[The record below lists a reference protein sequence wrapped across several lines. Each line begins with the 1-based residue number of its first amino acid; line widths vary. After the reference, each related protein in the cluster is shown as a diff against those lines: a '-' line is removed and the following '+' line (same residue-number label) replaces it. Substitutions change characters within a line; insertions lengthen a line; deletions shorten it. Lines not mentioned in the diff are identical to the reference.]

1 MNQKGKIPVIHTV
14 LIVGLSVSFALIL
27 GLVIFNFVVI
37 EKINDVGKFLPI
49 FQESHFNKLKQ
60 ETALNMIKTFKE
72 KKQILITIQTL
83 GFILLF
89 LIPMRL
95 FLLLIGLYPPPTGS
109 KFSFLRRTHMEMASV
124 FKARTS
130 TSDGVPEVT
139 GEEVKKSTAEAK
151 PLDSS
156 NVISEGQNLDMS
168 TQLGA

>member
-14 LIVGLSVSFALIL
+14 LIVGLSVSIALIL

-37 EKINDVGKFLPI
+37 DKINDVEKFLPM
-49 FQESHFNKLKQ
+49 FQKSHFNKLKQ

-95 FLLLIGLYPPPTGS
+95 ILLLIGLYPPPIGS
-109 KFSFLRRTHMEMASV
+109 KFSFLRRTHMEMASI
-124 FKARTS
+124 FKAGTS
-130 TSDGVPEVT
+130 ISDDGLPEVSV
-139 GEEVKKSTAEAK
+139 EVESTAEAN
-151 PLDSS
+151 PFMSS
-156 NVISEGQNLDMS
+156 NVISEGQNLDRS
-168 TQLGA
+168 IQ

>member
-1 MNQKGKIPVIHTV
+1 MNQKEKIPVIHTV

-27 GLVIFNFVVI
+27 GLVIFNIVVI
-37 EKINDVGKFLPI
+37 GKMDEAEQVLTM
-49 FQESHFNKLKQ
+49 FQGPSHFNKLKQ
-60 ETALNMIKTFKE
+60 EIASNMIKTFKE

-95 FLLLIGLYPPPTGS
+95 ILLLIGLYPPPLGS
-109 KFSFLRRTHMEMASV
+109 KFSFLRRTHMEIATV
-124 FKARTS
+124 FKARTLK
-130 TSDGVPEVT
+130 SDGVPEVS

-151 PLDSS
+151 PLNSS

-168 TQLGA
+168 TQ

>member
-37 EKINDVGKFLPI
+37 GKMDDVEQVLTMFPG
-49 FQESHFNKLKQ
+49 QSHFNKLKQ
-60 ETALNMIKTFKE
+60 EIASNMIKTFKE

-95 FLLLIGLYPPPTGS
+95 SLLLIGLYPPPIGS

-124 FKARTS
+124 FKAGTS
-130 TSDGVPEVT
+130 TSDELPEVS
-139 GEEVKKSTAEAK
+139 GEVKKSTAEAK